1 MWPGQEWVKA
11 GHSWQPGD
19 CLGNSLRTR
28 PVTQLERGP
37 GTPAARGADGLGP
50 GGLQKALPCHA
61 ARPLGPGQSAPGA
74 FGPRRHSSHHRSL
87 LDKFTFL

>member
-19 CLGNSLRTR
+19 CLENCLKTR
-28 PVTQLERGP
+28 PVTQLERSP
-37 GTPAARGADGLGP
+37 GMPAAGGADGLGP
-50 GGLQKALPCHA
+50 GGPRKVQPRHAALP
-61 ARPLGPGQSAPGA
+61 PGPEQSAPGA